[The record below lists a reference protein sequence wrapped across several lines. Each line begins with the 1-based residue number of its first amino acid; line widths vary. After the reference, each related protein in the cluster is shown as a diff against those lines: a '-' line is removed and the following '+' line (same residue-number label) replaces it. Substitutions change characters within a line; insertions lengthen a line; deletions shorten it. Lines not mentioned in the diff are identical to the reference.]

1 MPDEN
6 EPEWRINKDFYS
18 KWNPRVRDGV
28 LFVVG
33 VGGLINEI
41 WFEPDA
47 RLHVLVFL
55 LSLLGIPA
63 VEALDKIRQERSGKS

>member
-1 MPDEN
+1 MSDGN
-6 EPEWRINKDFYS
+6 GPEWRVNRDIYG
-18 KWNPRVRDGV
+18 KWNPRIRDGV

-33 VGGLINEI
+33 VGGLINEL

-63 VEALDKIRQERSGKS
+63 VEALDKIRQERMGK